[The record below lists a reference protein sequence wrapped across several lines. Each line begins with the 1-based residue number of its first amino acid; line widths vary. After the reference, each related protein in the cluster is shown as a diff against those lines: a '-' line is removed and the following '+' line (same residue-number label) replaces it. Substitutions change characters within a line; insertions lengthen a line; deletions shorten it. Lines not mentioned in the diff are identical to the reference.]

1 MMRCWCHA
9 VMAVWLGSTSAEAS
23 AATPGALQRWQTEC
37 ERAGFDCATRVEA
50 IALRL
55 KTSRAVRSANTLRLL
70 TDAGEFSFTDAPHHG
85 SHGVQHRYLGRLDRG
100 GYHLMWRRYA
110 YGDRF
115 VLVSDSSGEE
125 TLLDALPC
133 PSPSGR
139 HMIVISRGHPASG
152 TRSVTVFSVEPA
164 RLTPEYRFEPGHS
177 VLYRFVQWDSEE
189 AVRLEISPP
198 GAPASMPTRHE
209 TLSRHHGNW
218 QFRPAVAEPAPL
230 RHA

>member
-1 MMRCWCHA
+1 
-9 VMAVWLGSTSAEAS
+9 MAVWLGSTSAEAS
-23 AATPGALQRWQTEC
+23 AATPGALQRWQAEC

-55 KTSRAVRSANTLRLL
+55 KTSRAARSADTLRLV
-70 TDAGEFSFTDAPHHG
+70 TDAGEFSFIDSPHHG

-100 GYHLMWRRYA
+100 GYHLLWRRYA

-115 VLVSDSSGEE
+115 VLVSDCSGEE
-125 TLLDALPC
+125 TVLDALPC

-189 AVRLEISPP
+189 TVRLEISPP
-198 GAPASMPTRHE
+198 GAPASMPSRHE

-218 QFRPAVAEPAPL
+218 QFRPAAAEPAPL